1 MPLLMGLWRT
11 FSLTPLHDPSIN
23 ACLGKFDSGKSF
35 KTIYGLIVGFETFK
49 CLKKNFFFILC
60 CVWYGGGGG
69 GGVNVFVCLC
79 VWHSTA

>member
-49 CLKKNFFFILC
+49 CLKKNFFLSY
-60 CVWYGGGGG
+60 V
-69 GGVNVFVCLC
+69 VCGM
-79 VWHSTA
+79 VVVVVVV